1 MINTML
7 EIGMKNEIVPI
18 RFRPR
23 GISGSL
29 HFSRT
34 GLVSFVITALDTEIF
49 CGGLEQTRKSLATTQ
64 QADGVYES
72 GKEWY

>member
-1 MINTML
+1 ML

-23 GISGSL
+23 GISGSI

-34 GLVSFVITALDTEIF
+34 GLVSFVITSLDTEIF
-49 CGGLEQTRKSLATTQ
+49 CGGLEQTRKSLATNDELSTP
-64 QADGVYES
+64 VYS

>member
-1 MINTML
+1 ML

-34 GLVSFVITALDTEIF
+34 GLVSFVITSLDTEIF
-49 CGGLEQTRKSLATTQ
+49 CGGLEQTRKSFATNDTE
-64 QADGVYES
+64 AGFYES